1 MSERTLLTSAAA
13 LAAIGLLSLFLAY
26 QHEPSAAESDP
37 ASAVSTIAPTSESTA
52 ESTSTSPATT
62 TVPETSS
69 TSDPSITTAPIA
81 TTPITTTPITTTPA
95 TTTPSTTVPEVPTT
109 VGQQCSLAAYLAY
122 SPTSIADDTPPP
134 GTAPDELCVPVSA
147 LRPDETIVGAF
158 LTEDEACDYRDQH
171 PGTSVRALELPDE
184 PDPCG

>member
-1 MSERTLLTSAAA
+1 MRERTLLTSAAA

-81 TTPITTTPITTTPA
+81 TTPTTTTPTTTAPTTTA
-95 TTTPSTTVPEVPTT
+95 PTTTTPSTTVPEVPTT

-158 LTEDEACDYRDQH
+158 LT
-171 PGTSVRALELPDE
+171 
-184 PDPCG
+184 

>member
-62 TVPETSS
+62 T
-69 TSDPSITTAPIA
+69 
-81 TTPITTTPITTTPA
+81 
-95 TTTPSTTVPEVPTT
+95 PSTTVPEVPTT
-109 VGQQCSLAAYLAY
+109 VSQQCSLAAYLAY
-122 SPTSIADDTPPP
+122 SPTSITDDTPPP

-171 PGTSVRALELPDE
+171 PGTSVRALQLPDE